1 MKRYIHIL
9 VMLFLAAGLLPA
21 CRNLLEENPK
31 DQVFVENYFQT
42 SNDAVAAVNSIYA
55 ILNST
60 SSPPTFGGVYH
71 SSYWVVAGLASDDM
85 ENRQAGNPDLDQ
97 LETFTFKPVNSFLY
111 DIWRNAYKGISNANF
126 AIEGIPRVEMDEGL
140 KNRLLGEAHFLRGM
154 LYFDLVRLFGDIP
167 LVLSLNAEL
176 TPARTPAAQ
185 VYDQILQDLQF
196 AKQNLPASYSAGEG
210 LGRATLG
217 AANALAAKVHLTL
230 GSWQECI
237 DHCQAVISSGNYGL
251 WEDFAEV
258 FRLANENGKES
269 VFNIGFGT
277 ANNTISFWEVGQFN
291 VRLLPRELSGEIP
304 GVNAQ
309 GWQVATQ
316 FLYDSYDPQDR
327 RREVTL
333 LTTIHNTDGST
344 TTVEPH
350 IQKYWDRIG
359 EPAAGNTDNDF
370 PYLRYSD
377 VLLMYAEAL
386 NELNNGPTAE
396 AYQAINSVRKRA
408 RFNGT
413 EELPILPDL
422 SGLSY
427 QGFKDALLQE
437 RQWEFVAEGQRW
449 FDLVRFGRLEEQVP
463 KAKPG
468 VQPQPFHNLFP
479 VPQEEIDLNPNLLPQ
494 NPGY

>member
-1 MKRYIHIL
+1 
-9 VMLFLAAGLLPA
+9 
-21 CRNLLEENPK
+21 
-31 DQVFVENYFQT
+31 
-42 SNDAVAAVNSIYA
+42 
-55 ILNST
+55 
-60 SSPPTFGGVYH
+60 
-71 SSYWVVAGLASDDM
+71 
-85 ENRQAGNPDLDQ
+85 
-97 LETFTFKPVNSFLY
+97 
-111 DIWRNAYKGISNANF
+111 
-126 AIEGIPRVEMDEGL
+126 
-140 KNRLLGEAHFLRGM
+140 
-154 LYFDLVRLFGDIP
+154 
-167 LVLSLNAEL
+167 
-176 TPARTPAAQ
+176 
-185 VYDQILQDLQF
+185 
-196 AKQNLPASYSAGEG
+196 
-210 LGRATLG
+210 
-217 AANALAAKVHLTL
+217 
-230 GSWQECI
+230 
-237 DHCQAVISSGNYGL
+237 
-251 WEDFAEV
+251 
-258 FRLANENGKES
+258 
-269 VFNIGFGT
+269 
-277 ANNTISFWEVGQFN
+277 
-291 VRLLPRELSGEIP
+291 EIP

-449 FDLVRFGRLEEQVP
+449 FDLVRFGQLEEQVP